1 LVERKYG
8 SFLVE
13 DGSELHQSSKSRHEK
28 SCDSKTSNP
37 SNSNLG
43 FAKGRASTISAEEF
57 NGLKMTNHSLS
68 SMLREKEAE
77 LEYIK
82 SKLETTENK
91 YKLREDLRDSE
102 IKRLK
107 SELSLKNKELKN
119 LREYARRKIPGDEN
133 LLSARDNSR
142 KISVDKSLSN
152 NSSII
157 EELKLQVQLTVLL

>member
-1 LVERKYG
+1 
-8 SFLVE
+8 
-13 DGSELHQSSKSRHEK
+13 
-28 SCDSKTSNP
+28 
-37 SNSNLG
+37 
-43 FAKGRASTISAEEF
+43 
-57 NGLKMTNHSLS
+57 
-68 SMLREKEAE
+68 MLREKEAE